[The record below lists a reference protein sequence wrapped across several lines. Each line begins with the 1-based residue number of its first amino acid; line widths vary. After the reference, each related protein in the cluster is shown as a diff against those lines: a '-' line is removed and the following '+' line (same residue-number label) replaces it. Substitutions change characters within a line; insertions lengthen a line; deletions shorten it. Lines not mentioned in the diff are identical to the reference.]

1 MNVKANLE
9 ISKLNNISNIYIPPA
24 PDDSSQSIGACYAF
38 CLLNDLNT
46 FPIKSAYLGYDI
58 SKNKIISSIKKFSK
72 SKNYKIYKNNIL
84 EIAANLLNKN
94 KILGICRGKAEF
106 GARSLGNRSIICNPQ
121 NRENISKI
129 NGS

>member
-1 MNVKANLE
+1 MIVLNQLE
-9 ISKLNNISNIYIPPA
+9 HT
-24 PDDSSQSIGACYAF
+24 CF

-129 NGS
+129 NETVKLEFNAYILIKCT